1 MGYFQ
6 QRVSR
11 TQFAALSKFCFHSS
25 CFLRSECLH
34 FQHQRPP
41 QTEHSGSREP
51 LLHCTAPLYGSL
63 PILSCLLHPSP
74 CYVPLFLLIP
84 LLFLLSTKISL
95 SSRSSLRISF
105 YQRFPSLHTPQ
116 GGKHDL
122 FPCTQRNSLR
132 FSGYS
137 WLLSWIEAA

>member
-1 MGYFQ
+1 MHTVYFQ

-11 TQFAALSKFCFHSS
+11 TQFAALSCDLFRQSS
-25 CFLRSECLH
+25 GFLRSECHH
-34 FQHQRPP
+34 FQH

-63 PILSCLLHPSP
+63 PILSCLFHPSP

-84 LLFLLSTKISL
+84 LLFLLSTKYLPFKPFLPTYFLLSVFPISPHSSGWKAQPL
-95 SSRSSLRISF
+95 SL
-105 YQRFPSLHTPQ
+105 YT
-116 GGKHDL
+116 K
-122 FPCTQRNSLR
+122 NSLR